1 MIAGPPEMSSKEL
14 GESLGAS
21 RGAIS
26 QATRVLEQIGFVRRV
41 RPGLWDELMRRD
53 LEANRTF
60 LRMAERGLN
69 LLESDG
75 PETPGAWKR

>member
-1 MIAGPPEMSSKEL
+1 
-14 GESLGAS
+14 
-21 RGAIS
+21 
-26 QATRVLEQIGFVRRV
+26 
-41 RPGLWDELMRRD
+41 MRRD